1 MRVFTLYF
9 LFAEI
14 CMYKMLL
21 DNHYVNTRVFC
32 ILKLFKKVCIYMY
45 YKMDK
50 LNVPMNNSL
59 FFSH

>member
-14 CMYKMLL
+14 CMYRMLL
-21 DNHYVNTRVFC
+21 DNHYVFC
-32 ILKLFKKVCIYMY
+32 ILKLFKKVCTYMY

>member
-14 CMYKMLL
+14 CMYRMLL
-21 DNHYVNTRVFC
+21 DNHYVNTHVFY
-32 ILKLFKKVCIYMY
+32 ILKLFKIVCIYMY

-50 LNVPMNNSL
+50 LNE
-59 FFSH
+59 

>member
-14 CMYKMLL
+14 CMYRMLL
-21 DNHYVNTRVFC
+21 DNYYVNTHVFC
-32 ILKLFKKVCIYMY
+32 ILKLFKIVCIYMY

-50 LNVPMNNSL
+50 LNE
-59 FFSH
+59 